1 MTNAQVMTYGVFRV
15 KKSPIHLTNGDK
27 VKVGERYFAQVYT
40 IQKYRDI
47 KDYIAKDGEME
58 ERIEKRTAPI
68 KDAFGLWKKGELTL
82 LK

>member
-1 MTNAQVMTYGVFRV
+1 MSLKYRIFYGTNNDEHVE
-15 KKSPIHLTNGDK
+15 L
-27 VKVGERYFAQVYT
+27 E
-40 IQKYRDI
+40 YRDI